1 MVPQASRHQWLVL
14 ELRAPRRRV
23 GVALPRGDGERSPIG
38 PLTSK
43 LSANVKALQRA
54 LGHEKASVTLDVY
67 ADLFEDDLDNVA
79 ERLDWKVRS
88 LTTSDNFTPANSNV
102 HPTAYDDP
110 M

>member
-1 MVPQASRHQWLVL
+1 M
-14 ELRAPRRRV
+14 
-23 GVALPRGDGERSPIG
+23 
-38 PLTSK
+38 
-43 LSANVKALQRA
+43 
-54 LGHEKASVTLDVY
+54 TLDVY